1 MHMQCCEGKGSG
13 RSCFEGVHSTFVV
26 GLCIP
31 VVSSLAQYASS
42 YSISKGDGAWT
53 SV

>member
-1 MHMQCCEGKGSG
+1 MRMRCYEGEGSG

-31 VVSSLAQYASS
+31 VVSSLAQYANS
-42 YSISKGDGAWT
+42 YSISKGDGAQT